1 MSKNSFDLTTELV
14 HAGEPE
20 PRIEGAVSMPI
31 FQSSTYEYSGEGQY
45 DDIRYIRLNNTPNHK
60 AIQKK
65 LAVIECAE
73 SALVTSSGM
82 SAITATLLTF
92 LKQGDHLLSHK
103 SLYGGT
109 ASFILEDLP
118 RYGITFDLI
127 DTTDPSG
134 WSMMLKP
141 NTKVIYTETIT
152 NPMLEVPELG
162 AIVDFAKENNL
173 ISMIDNTFASPVLFS
188 PSELG
193 FDISLHSCTK
203 YINGHSDIVAGAV
216 IGSDKLIK
224 IITSRMNHFGG
235 SLNPGAC
242 FLLHRAIKTLEL
254 RMIRQSKNAGQIALF
269 LENHPEVLSV
279 NYPGLVSNNSYERAK
294 KYLSG
299 FSAMVSF
306 EVVGGKTR
314 SIKFMNQLDIAINAP
329 SLGGVETL
337 ITLPALS
344 SHSGMDP
351 AERVKAGITD
361 SLIRLSVGI
370 ESVDDLITDL
380 EQALHKT
387 TS

>member
-1 MSKNSFDLTTELV
+1 MSKNSFGFTTKLV
-14 HAGEPE
+14 HAGEPD

-31 FQSSTYEYSGEGQY
+31 FQSSTYEYSGEEQY

-65 LAVIECAE
+65 LAAIECAE

-82 SAITATLLTF
+82 SAITATLQTF
-92 LKQGDHLLSHK
+92 LRQGDHLLSHK

-188 PSELG
+188 PAELG

-216 IGSDKLIK
+216 IGSDEFIK

-269 LENHPEVLSV
+269 LENHPEILSV

-314 SIKFMNQLDIAINAP
+314 SIKFMDQLDIAINAP

-380 EQALHKT
+380 DQALIKT
-387 TS
+387 AS

>member
-1 MSKNSFDLTTELV
+1 MSKNSFDFTTELV

-141 NTKVIYTETIT
+141 NTKVIYAETIT

-216 IGSDKLIK
+216 IGSDEFIK

-314 SIKFMNQLDIAINAP
+314 SIKFMDQLDIAINAP

-380 EQALHKT
+380 DQALIKT
-387 TS
+387 AS

>member
-1 MSKNSFDLTTELV
+1 MSKNSFDFTTELV

-31 FQSSTYEYSGEGQY
+31 FQSSTYEYSGEEQY

-141 NTKVIYTETIT
+141 NTKVIYAETIT
-152 NPMLEVPELG
+152 NPMLDVPELG

-216 IGSDKLIK
+216 IGSDEFIK

-314 SIKFMNQLDIAINAP
+314 SIKFMDQLDIAINAP

-337 ITLPALS
+337 ITRPALS

-380 EQALHKT
+380 DQALIKT
-387 TS
+387 AS

>member
-1 MSKNSFDLTTELV
+1 MSKNSFGFTTKLV
-14 HAGEPE
+14 HAGEPD

-31 FQSSTYEYSGEGQY
+31 FQSSTYEYSGEEQY

-65 LAVIECAE
+65 LAAIECAE

-141 NTKVIYTETIT
+141 NTKVIYAETIT
-152 NPMLEVPELG
+152 NPMLDVPELG

-188 PSELG
+188 PAELG

-216 IGSDKLIK
+216 IGSDEFIK

-269 LENHPEVLSV
+269 LENHPEILSV

-314 SIKFMNQLDIAINAP
+314 SIKFMDQLDIAINAP

-337 ITLPALS
+337 ITRPALS

-370 ESVDDLITDL
+370 ETVDDLITDL
-380 EQALHKT
+380 DQALIKT
-387 TS
+387 AS

>member
-1 MSKNSFDLTTELV
+1 MSKNSFGFTTKLV

-65 LAVIECAE
+65 LAAIECAE

-188 PSELG
+188 PAKLG

-269 LENHPEVLSV
+269 LENHPEILSV

-314 SIKFMNQLDIAINAP
+314 SIKFMDQLDIAINAP

-380 EQALHKT
+380 DQALHKT

>member
-1 MSKNSFDLTTELV
+1 MSKNSFGFTTKLV
-14 HAGEPE
+14 HAGEPD

-31 FQSSTYEYSGEGQY
+31 FQSSTYEYSGEEQY

-344 SHSGMDP
+344 SHSGMNP

-380 EQALHKT
+380 DQALIKT
-387 TS
+387 AS

>member
-216 IGSDKLIK
+216 IGSDEFIK

-269 LENHPEVLSV
+269 LENHPEILSV

-380 EQALHKT
+380 DQALHKT

>member
-118 RYGITFDLI
+118 MYGITFDLI

-351 AERVKAGITD
+351 AKRVKAGITD

-380 EQALHKT
+380 DQALHKT

>member
-65 LAVIECAE
+65 LAAIECAE

-254 RMIRQSKNAGQIALF
+254 RIIRQSKNAGQIALF

-351 AERVKAGITD
+351 AERIKAGITD

-380 EQALHKT
+380 DQALHKT

>member
-1 MSKNSFDLTTELV
+1 MSKNSFDFTTELV

-20 PRIEGAVSMPI
+20 PKIEGAVSMPI
-31 FQSSTYEYSGEGQY
+31 FQSSTYEYSGEELY

-216 IGSDKLIK
+216 IGSDEFIK

-314 SIKFMNQLDIAINAP
+314 SIKFMDQLDIAINAP

-380 EQALHKT
+380 DQALIKT
-387 TS
+387 AS

>member
-1 MSKNSFDLTTELV
+1 MSKNSFGFTTKLV
-14 HAGEPE
+14 HAGEPD

-31 FQSSTYEYSGEGQY
+31 FQSSTYEYSGEEQY

-65 LAVIECAE
+65 LAAIECAE

-141 NTKVIYTETIT
+141 NTKVIYAETIT
-152 NPMLEVPELG
+152 NPMLDVPELG

-188 PSELG
+188 PAELG

-216 IGSDKLIK
+216 IGSDEFIK

-235 SLNPGAC
+235 ALNPGAC

-269 LENHPEVLSV
+269 LENHPEILSV

-314 SIKFMNQLDIAINAP
+314 SIKFMDQLDIAINAP

-337 ITLPALS
+337 ITRPALS

-380 EQALHKT
+380 DQALIKT
-387 TS
+387 AS

>member
-1 MSKNSFDLTTELV
+1 MSKNSFGFTTKLV
-14 HAGEPE
+14 HAGEPD

-31 FQSSTYEYSGEGQY
+31 FQSSTYEYSGEEQY

-337 ITLPALS
+337 ITRPALS

-380 EQALHKT
+380 DQALIKT
-387 TS
+387 AS

>member
-1 MSKNSFDLTTELV
+1 MSKNSFDFTTELV

-127 DTTDPSG
+127 DTTNPSG

-314 SIKFMNQLDIAINAP
+314 SIKFMDQLDIAINAP

-380 EQALHKT
+380 DQALIKT
-387 TS
+387 AS

>member
-1 MSKNSFDLTTELV
+1 MSKNSFDFTTELV

-92 LKQGDHLLSHK
+92 LKQGDHLLCHK

-127 DTTDPSG
+127 DSTDPSG

-314 SIKFMNQLDIAINAP
+314 SIKFMDQLDIAINAP

-380 EQALHKT
+380 DQALHKT

>member
-216 IGSDKLIK
+216 IGSDEFIK

-314 SIKFMNQLDIAINAP
+314 SIKFMDQLDIAINAP

-380 EQALHKT
+380 DQALHKT
-387 TS
+387 AS

>member
-141 NTKVIYTETIT
+141 NTKIIYTETIT

-242 FLLHRAIKTLEL
+242 FLLHRAIKTFEL

-269 LENHPEVLSV
+269 LENHPDVLSV

-314 SIKFMNQLDIAINAP
+314 SIKFMDQLDIAINAP

-380 EQALHKT
+380 DQALHKT

>member
-370 ESVDDLITDL
+370 ESVDDLITDID
-380 EQALHKT
+380 QALIKT
-387 TS
+387 AS

>member
-1 MSKNSFDLTTELV
+1 MSKNSFDFTTELV

-216 IGSDKLIK
+216 IGSDEFIK

-269 LENHPEVLSV
+269 LENHPEILSV
-279 NYPGLVSNNSYERAK
+279 NYPGLSSSNSYERAK

-380 EQALHKT
+380 DQALHKT

>member
-1 MSKNSFDLTTELV
+1 MSKNSFGFTTKLV
-14 HAGEPE
+14 HAGEPD

-31 FQSSTYEYSGEGQY
+31 FQSSTYEYSGEEQY

-65 LAVIECAE
+65 LAAIECAE

-141 NTKVIYTETIT
+141 NTKVIYAETIT
-152 NPMLEVPELG
+152 NPMLDVPELG

-188 PSELG
+188 PAELG

-216 IGSDKLIK
+216 IGSDEFIK

-269 LENHPEVLSV
+269 LENHPEILSV

-337 ITLPALS
+337 ITRPALS

-380 EQALHKT
+380 DQALIKT
-387 TS
+387 AS

>member
-1 MSKNSFDLTTELV
+1 MSKNSFDFTTELV

-314 SIKFMNQLDIAINAP
+314 SIKFIDQLDIAINAP

-380 EQALHKT
+380 DQALHKT

>member
-1 MSKNSFDLTTELV
+1 MSKNSFGFTTKLV
-14 HAGEPE
+14 HAGEPD

-31 FQSSTYEYSGEGQY
+31 FQSSTYEYSGEEQY
-45 DDIRYIRLNNTPNHK
+45 DDIRYIRLNNTPNHI

-65 LAVIECAE
+65 LAAIECAE

-134 WSMMLKP
+134 WNMMLKP
-141 NTKVIYTETIT
+141 NTKVIYAETIT
-152 NPMLEVPELG
+152 NPMLDVPELG

-188 PSELG
+188 PAELG

-216 IGSDKLIK
+216 IGSDEFIK

-269 LENHPEVLSV
+269 LENHPEILSV

-314 SIKFMNQLDIAINAP
+314 SIKFMDQLDIAINAP

-337 ITLPALS
+337 ITRPALS

-380 EQALHKT
+380 DQALIKT
-387 TS
+387 AS

>member
-216 IGSDKLIK
+216 IGSDEFIK

-314 SIKFMNQLDIAINAP
+314 SIKFMDQLDIAINAP

-380 EQALHKT
+380 DQALHKT

>member
-1 MSKNSFDLTTELV
+1 MSKNSFDFTTELV

-314 SIKFMNQLDIAINAP
+314 SIKFMDQLDIAINAP

-380 EQALHKT
+380 DQALIKT
-387 TS
+387 AS

>member
-314 SIKFMNQLDIAINAP
+314 SIKFMDQLDIAINAP

-380 EQALHKT
+380 DQALHKT

>member
-141 NTKVIYTETIT
+141 NTKVIYAETIT
-152 NPMLEVPELG
+152 NPMLDVPELG
-162 AIVDFAKENNL
+162 TIVDFAKENNL

-314 SIKFMNQLDIAINAP
+314 SIKFMDQLDIAINAP

-337 ITLPALS
+337 ITRPALS

-380 EQALHKT
+380 DQALIKT
-387 TS
+387 AS

>member
-127 DTTDPSG
+127 DTTEPSG

-216 IGSDKLIK
+216 IGSNEFIK

-254 RMIRQSKNAGQIALF
+254 RIIRQSKNAGQIALF

-380 EQALHKT
+380 DQALHKT

>member
-1 MSKNSFDLTTELV
+1 MSKNSFGCTTKLV
-14 HAGEPE
+14 HAGEPD

-31 FQSSTYEYSGEGQY
+31 FQSSTYEYSGEEQY

-65 LAVIECAE
+65 LAAIECAE

-141 NTKVIYTETIT
+141 NTKVIYAETIT
-152 NPMLEVPELG
+152 NPMLDVPELG

-188 PSELG
+188 PAELG

-216 IGSDKLIK
+216 IGSDEFIK

-269 LENHPEVLSV
+269 LENHPEILSV

-314 SIKFMNQLDIAINAP
+314 SIKFMDQLDIAINAP

-337 ITLPALS
+337 ITRPALS

-380 EQALHKT
+380 DQALIKT
-387 TS
+387 AS

>member
-1 MSKNSFDLTTELV
+1 MSKNSFDLTTELI

-269 LENHPEVLSV
+269 LENHPDVLSV

-314 SIKFMNQLDIAINAP
+314 SIKFMDQLDIAINAP

-380 EQALHKT
+380 DQALHKT

>member
-1 MSKNSFDLTTELV
+1 MSKNSFGFTTKLV
-14 HAGEPE
+14 HAGEPD

-31 FQSSTYEYSGEGQY
+31 FQSSTYEYSGEEQY

-65 LAVIECAE
+65 LAAIECAE

-134 WSMMLKP
+134 WNMMLKP
-141 NTKVIYTETIT
+141 NTKVIYAETIT
-152 NPMLEVPELG
+152 NPMLDVPELG

-188 PSELG
+188 PAELG

-216 IGSDKLIK
+216 IGSDEFIK

-269 LENHPEVLSV
+269 LENHPEILSV

-306 EVVGGKTR
+306 EGVGGKTR
-314 SIKFMNQLDIAINAP
+314 SIKFMDQLDIAINAP

-337 ITLPALS
+337 ITRPALS

-380 EQALHKT
+380 DQALIKT
-387 TS
+387 AS

>member
-1 MSKNSFDLTTELV
+1 MSKNSFDFTTELV

-127 DTTDPSG
+127 DTTDPSD

-314 SIKFMNQLDIAINAP
+314 SIKFMDQLDIAINAP

-344 SHSGMDP
+344 SHSGMNP

-380 EQALHKT
+380 DQALIKT
-387 TS
+387 AS

>member
-314 SIKFMNQLDIAINAP
+314 SIKFMDQLDIAINAP

-380 EQALHKT
+380 DQALIKT
-387 TS
+387 AS

>member
-1 MSKNSFDLTTELV
+1 MSKNSFDFTTELV

-31 FQSSTYEYSGEGQY
+31 FQSSTYEYSGEEQY

-216 IGSDKLIK
+216 IGSDEFIK

-380 EQALHKT
+380 NQALHKT

>member
-1 MSKNSFDLTTELV
+1 MSKNSFDFTTEIV

-216 IGSDKLIK
+216 IGSDELIK

-299 FSAMVSF
+299 FSAMASF

-314 SIKFMNQLDIAINAP
+314 SIKFMDQLDIAINAP

-380 EQALHKT
+380 DQALHKT

>member
-1 MSKNSFDLTTELV
+1 MSKNSFDFTTELV

-314 SIKFMNQLDIAINAP
+314 SIKFMDQLDIAINAP

-337 ITLPALS
+337 ITRPALS

-380 EQALHKT
+380 DQALHKT

>member
-109 ASFILEDLP
+109 ASFILEALP

-188 PSELG
+188 PAELG

-314 SIKFMNQLDIAINAP
+314 SIKFMDQLDIAINAP

-380 EQALHKT
+380 DQALIKT
-387 TS
+387 AS

>member
-1 MSKNSFDLTTELV
+1 MSKNSFGFTTKLV
-14 HAGEPE
+14 HAGEPD

-31 FQSSTYEYSGEGQY
+31 FQSSTYEYSGEEQY

-65 LAVIECAE
+65 LAAIECAE

-134 WSMMLKP
+134 WNMMLKP
-141 NTKVIYTETIT
+141 NTKVIYAETIT
-152 NPMLEVPELG
+152 NPMLDVPELG

-188 PSELG
+188 PAELG

-216 IGSDKLIK
+216 IGSDEFIK

-269 LENHPEVLSV
+269 LENHPEILSV
-279 NYPGLVSNNSYERAK
+279 NYPGLVSNNSYKRAK

-314 SIKFMNQLDIAINAP
+314 SIKFMDQLDIAINAP

-337 ITLPALS
+337 ITRPALS

-380 EQALHKT
+380 DQALIKT
-387 TS
+387 AS

>member
-1 MSKNSFDLTTELV
+1 MSKNSFDFTTELV

-380 EQALHKT
+380 DQALHKT

>member
-1 MSKNSFDLTTELV
+1 MSKNSFDFTTELV

-31 FQSSTYEYSGEGQY
+31 FQSSTYEYSGEEQY

-65 LAVIECAE
+65 LAAIECAE

-216 IGSDKLIK
+216 IGSDEFIK

-269 LENHPEVLSV
+269 LENHPEILSV

-314 SIKFMNQLDIAINAP
+314 SIKFMDQLDIAINAP

-337 ITLPALS
+337 ITRPALS

-380 EQALHKT
+380 DQALIKT
-387 TS
+387 AS

>member
-1 MSKNSFDLTTELV
+1 MSKNSFGFTTKLV
-14 HAGEPE
+14 HAGEPD

-31 FQSSTYEYSGEGQY
+31 FQSSTYEYSGEEQY

-65 LAVIECAE
+65 LAAIECAE

-141 NTKVIYTETIT
+141 NTKVIYAETIT
-152 NPMLEVPELG
+152 NPMLDVPELG

-188 PSELG
+188 PAELG

-216 IGSDKLIK
+216 IGSDEFIK

-269 LENHPEVLSV
+269 LENHPEILSV

-306 EVVGGKTR
+306 EVIGGKTR

-380 EQALHKT
+380 DQALIKT
-387 TS
+387 AS